1 MSRGTLTSS
10 ARFRKPK
17 SQGLSIWPK
26 PMQSVT
32 GFVGSVS
39 AGPPASASP
48 SLISSHRASC
58 RQSSWCSSYMY
69 TCIHVYIYIY
79 IYIYTQIYIY
89 IYTSWVVAT
98 RSQRR
103 RWARRFSCRASISP
117 SPPDQPGR
125 SSSSYILYFKLI
137 TCTHIY
143 ICAYI
148 YICIYIYTHIQL
160 IVYHIHSASPIS
172 SARRISRFGSSPNR
186 RCDRQQR

>member
-79 IYIYTQIYIY
+79 IYIY
-89 IYTSWVVAT
+89 IYTDIHIHIHILGGGHALPEAT
-98 RSQRR
+98 LGEAVFVQGL
-103 RWARRFSCRASISP
+103 
-117 SPPDQPGR
+117 DQP
-125 SSSSYILYFKLI
+125 
-137 TCTHIY
+137 
-143 ICAYI
+143 
-148 YICIYIYTHIQL
+148 
-160 IVYHIHSASPIS
+160 VAS
-172 SARRISRFGSSPNR
+172 
-186 RCDRQQR
+186 